1 MGERTTIPL
10 ETMSDL
16 RNDAQDKLRNEE
28 AEGRKEQAGGAFD
41 ELKGKVK
48 KTVGDAF
55 DDKSMQAKGAA
66 QEMAGKAR
74 KNAGDAHADA
84 ADAAGDMLD

>member
-1 MGERTTIPL
+1 
-10 ETMSDL
+10 MSDL
-16 RNDAQDKLRNEE
+16 KNDAQDKLRNEE
-28 AEGRKEQAGGAFD
+28 AKGRKDQAGGAFD

-48 KTVGDAF
+48 KNVGDAF
-55 DDKSMQAKGAA
+55 GDKSMQAEGTA

>member
-1 MGERTTIPL
+1 
-10 ETMSDL
+10 MSDL
-16 RNDAQDKLRNEE
+16 TNDAKNQLHEEE
-28 AEGRKEQAGGAFD
+28 AKGRKEQAAGAFD
-41 ELKGKVK
+41 EMKGKVK

-74 KNAGDAHADA
+74 KTAGDAHADA
-84 ADAAGDMLD
+84 ADAAGDAIDGLD